1 MNKSTYKQKGSSVH
15 GNGKRYNLTNV
26 ASAIDLCN
34 TLNNLTG
41 TLELYKNTTK
51 QLEKISK
58 QTTQI
63 QMSIKILESEVN
75 KLQEMITDGNNNR

>member
-1 MNKSTYKQKGSSVH
+1 MSESTYKQKGASVH

-26 ASAIDLCN
+26 ASAIELCN

-58 QTTQI
+58 QTIDNQI
-63 QMSIKILESEVN
+63 
-75 KLQEMITDGNNNR
+75 